1 MLGLRG
7 FPRGSRSRDPG
18 SRVKLL
24 LDENLSRRLVPAL
37 QQVFPG
43 TSQVTLLG
51 LERSTDAELCVY
63 AASHGFV
70 LCSKDDDFQALAAAR
85 GYRPKLIRVA
95 LGNVSNDKVLEALI
109 SAAESIS
116 QALADDGAGVVVLE

>member
-1 MLGLRG
+1 M
-7 FPRGSRSRDPG
+7 
-18 SRVKLL
+18 
-24 LDENLSRRLVPAL
+24 
-37 QQVFPG
+37 FPG

-70 LCSKDDDFQALAAAR
+70 LCSKDDDFQALAAAH

-109 SAAESIS
+109 SAAESIT